1 MDLLPF
7 HPKTKLDD
15 LLIQAKNGEVSMS
28 DLLKQLVRENVYVSS
43 KEEVQSDGAG
53 FVPLLLEGQDGPLVA
68 VFSALPHATIHREVA
83 QHALQMNGQ
92 TFISQMPPG
101 YGLVL
106 NPGFTVHLVIP
117 PDGIETIKAD
127 LR

>member
-1 MDLLPF
+1 MSLLPF
-7 HPKTKLDD
+7 NPENELDER
-15 LLIQAKNGEVSMS
+15 LIQAKSGKVDMA
-28 DLLKQLVRENVYVSS
+28 DILKQLLQENIYVLS
-43 KEEVQSDGAG
+43 KEEVQSDGSG

-68 VFSALPHATIHREVA
+68 VFSALPHATIHRDAA
-83 QHALQMNGQ
+83 QHALQMNGRD
-92 TFISQMPPG
+92 FISRMPPG

-117 PDGIETIKAD
+117 KNGIETIKAD